1 MYVHAGKL
9 GGVLIGSQA
18 INMEM
23 LCRRPAAAV
32 QRDGVVC
39 IV

>member
-1 MYVHAGKL
+1 MSVHARKL

-18 INMEM
+18 NYIEM